1 MRSHADST
9 VTKSVEDE
17 QKDRISC
24 FIRPAKGEYMSLHT
38 LLAQRIEASGPI
50 KVGVIGA
57 GKFASMFLTQA
68 LNLTGIH
75 MVGVADLAPDRA
87 RAALARTG
95 WPEERYAAASFDEAL
110 KTGGTHVTDSPIAGA
125 YHAVRSIDAGCHV
138 IMVTFFATHASDR

>member
-1 MRSHADST
+1 MN
-9 VTKSVEDE
+9 
-17 QKDRISC
+17 
-24 FIRPAKGEYMSLHT
+24 LHT
-38 LLAQRIEASGPI
+38 LLAQRTEASGPV

-75 MVGVADLAPDRA
+75 VVGVADLAPDRA

-110 KTGGTHVTDSPIAGA
+110 KTVGA
-125 YHAVRSIDAGCHV
+125 PPTNSAAQRDGFPLIDGPLQF
-138 IMVTFFATHASDR
+138 TS